1 METADVK
8 RQIARTIEQAKR
20 RAGERRAR
28 NDEAAKTFEAFL
40 ARTAVPLFRQVAN
53 ILKAENITFT
63 IFTPSGSVRLMS
75 DRSTEDF
82 IELSLDSDGELPQVI
97 GRTSRNRGSRVMQ
110 SERAIGAP
118 EAITED
124 ALLEFL
130 TNALEPFVER

>member
-1 METADVK
+1 METADVRK
-8 RQIARTIEQAKR
+8 QILRAIEQARR

-28 NDEAAKTFEAFL
+28 NDEAAKAFETFL
-40 ARTAVPLFRQVAN
+40 TRTAVPLFRQAAN
-53 ILKAENITFT
+53 ILKAENVTFT
-63 IFTPSGSVRLMS
+63 VFTPSGSVRLMS

-82 IELSLDSDGELPQVI
+82 IEVSLEVDGEAPQVV

-118 EAITED
+118 AAITED

-130 TNALEPFVER
+130 TNALGPFVER

>member
-1 METADVK
+1 METADV
-8 RQIARTIEQAKR
+8 RREITRAIEQAKR

-28 NDEAAKTFEAFL
+28 NDEAAKAFDVFMT
-40 ARTAVPLFRQVAN
+40 RTAVPLFRQVAN
-53 ILKAENITFT
+53 ILKAENIMFT
-63 IFTPSGSVRLMS
+63 VFTPSGSVRLMS
-75 DRSTEDF
+75 DRSPEDF
-82 IELSLDSDGELPQVI
+82 IELSLESEGEVPQVM
-97 GRTSRNRGSRVMQ
+97 GRTSRTRGSRVRQ

>member
-1 METADVK
+1 METADVRK
-8 RQIARTIEQAKR
+8 QILRAIEQARR

-28 NDEAAKTFEAFL
+28 NDEAAKAFETFL
-40 ARTAVPLFRQVAN
+40 TRTAVPLFRQVAN
-53 ILKAENITFT
+53 ILKAENVTFT
-63 IFTPSGSVRLMS
+63 VFTPSGSVRLMS

-82 IELSLDSDGELPQVI
+82 IEVSLEVDGEAPQVV

-118 EAITED
+118 AAITED

>member
-1 METADVK
+1 METADVRK
-8 RQIARTIEQAKR
+8 RILRAIEQARR

-28 NDEAAKTFEAFL
+28 NDEAAKAFETFL
-40 ARTAVPLFRQVAN
+40 TRTAVPLFRQVAN
-53 ILKAENITFT
+53 ILKAENVTFT
-63 IFTPSGSVRLMS
+63 VFTPSGSVRLMS

-82 IELSLDSDGELPQVI
+82 IEVSLEVDGEPPQVV
-97 GRTSRNRGSRVMQ
+97 GRTSRSRGSRVMQ

-118 EAITED
+118 AAITED